1 MAHTSIGA
9 QKVRRVGG
17 SLVVTIPKP
26 AAEALGLHEGDQ
38 VEVSLQPL
46 ELRPRMRPEVRAA
59 MEEAFKQIEPGLRY
73 LADR

>member
-1 MAHTSIGA
+1 MAVTSIGI
-9 QKVRRVGG
+9 QKVRRIGS

-26 AAEALGLHEGDQ
+26 AAEGLGISEGDQ

-46 ELRPRMRPEVRAA
+46 ELRPRLDSALRAA
-59 MEEAFKQIEPGLRY
+59 MDAAREQTEPDLRY